1 MKIFSNIN
9 NQAGITLVELI
20 VSIVVIAVAVT
31 GVLLAV
37 QFTTRHSAD
46 PMIRQQAV
54 AIADAYMEEIL
65 LRPYADPD
73 GISESSRDEYD
84 DVYDYDNISSTE
96 PKDQNG
102 DSMGL
107 NNYLVTVDVE
117 KTNFGPDDKKAA
129 NATVTVTHKFAD
141 VKFVLTGYKAK
152 Y

>member
-1 MKIFSNIN
+1 M
-9 NQAGITLVELI
+9 ELI
-20 VSIVVIAVAVT
+20 VSIVVIAVAVS

-65 LRPYADPD
+65 LKCYTNPEGGETVGPETGETRPVF
-73 GISESSRDEYD
+73 D
-84 DVYDYDNISSTE
+84 DVYDYNSTISNE
-96 PKDQNG
+96 QPKDQNDDPMPG
-102 DSMGL
+102 LDNYRVDVRVENSTSLGPGGGL
-107 NNYLVTVDVE
+107 NQSA
-117 KTNFGPDDKKAA
+117 KI
-129 NATVTVTHKFAD
+129 TVTVIHESAD

>member
-1 MKIFSNIN
+1 MKLFSDTN

-20 VSIVVIAVAVT
+20 VSIVVIAVAVS

-65 LRPYADPD
+65 LKPYEDP
-73 GISESSRDEYD
+73 GGSGGTSRRNYNY
-84 DVYDYDNISSTE
+84 VYDYNEINSTE